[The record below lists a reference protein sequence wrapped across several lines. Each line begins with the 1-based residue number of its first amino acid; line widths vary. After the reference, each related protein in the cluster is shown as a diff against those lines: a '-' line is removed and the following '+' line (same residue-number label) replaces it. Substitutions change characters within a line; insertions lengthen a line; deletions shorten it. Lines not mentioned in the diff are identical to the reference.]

1 MENKVNLKK
10 KLIIL
15 YVLNI
20 LKSYSSGENPI
31 NQSTICNYLRD
42 IGLICDRKTVGRNI
56 KFLQKIGYPIIKTSK
71 GYYMDNKIF
80 SIKEINYI
88 INAIEKAE
96 DSSEINKSE
105 LKDKLQKQLNGLKR

>member
-56 KFLQKIGYPIIKTSK
+56 KYLIEFGYPIKCVYRK
-71 GYYMDNKIF
+71 GYYLTEED
-80 SIKEINYI
+80 IKSCGGKFI
-88 INAIEKAE
+88 
-96 DSSEINKSE
+96 
-105 LKDKLQKQLNGLKR
+105 L